1 MIQDLEQ
8 RQQDRQ
14 NGQAN
19 QRVNTTNMNA
29 TEASI
34 QKRIQAMEDSKKES
48 LLSKAANSN
57 EREILSNVDVDT
69 SSLEKKFLDM
79 VLKSVSEE
87 DLSKVGHG
95 LSEMLK
101 HCRWASFNCKKG

>member
-95 LSEMLK
+95 LNEMLK
-101 HCRWASFNCKKG
+101 HCRWSSFNCKEG